1 LIIEPLIKEEKNM
14 DEARVVF
21 KDEDLEVTRG
31 EDGYWVIL
39 DTEMVHIT
47 DCDPLWQQVIVRL
60 LENVQPQP

>member
-1 LIIEPLIKEEKNM
+1 M